1 MNKIKEKNVDYV
13 TSNPGDI
20 QTKLLNA
27 KRFFWSFPI
36 KMLQIVIFV
45 FYLLICFM
53 LFGGL
58 GNLMAS
64 MWLLISKLV
73 YFFYIPLSNFK
84 KFLNI
89 IKQHGNLL
97 TIMLC
102 LNVIVGSGVYLDKAV
117 TSIMSLILSVIVV
130 YKCYMYFNQ

>member
-1 MNKIKEKNVDYV
+1 
-13 TSNPGDI
+13 
-20 QTKLLNA
+20 
-27 KRFFWSFPI
+27 
-36 KMLQIVIFV
+36 
-45 FYLLICFM
+45 M